1 MCSRRVGAQEL
12 SKSELW
18 WHGPRFLKASEA
30 EWPRSKIEPESE
42 VSTEVKTTYIVSRP
56 SRPANVRSHDITWN
70 LEPTNWSSWKRL
82 THVLAWVLRFV
93 RNSQRHSGDLQVGL
107 SLMPEEVEE
116 ALRCLIQDV
125 QRKEFREEY
134 AGIRERTLPR
144 KSRLLKLM
152 PKVDNDGILRC
163 DGRLGYAKFLPYD
176 VRFPIILP
184 RGCWVTKLIVKH
196 YHEIGRHITGTN
208 HTLGNLSTKFWI
220 VADREEI
227 REWENECNECKKRR
241 AKAARQVMAPLPRT
255 RLRLHLKSFTGIS
268 VDFGGPFIAVQGK
281 GKRQTKRWLCLFTC

>member
-1 MCSRRVGAQEL
+1 MGFKIRAQL
-12 SKSELW
+12 SK
-18 WHGPRFLKASEA
+18 
-30 EWPRSKIEPESE
+30 
-42 VSTEVKTTYIVSRP
+42 
-56 SRPANVRSHDITWN
+56 
-70 LEPTNWSSWKRL
+70 
-82 THVLAWVLRFV
+82 
-93 RNSQRHSGDLQVGL
+93 HSGDLQVEL

-116 ALRCLIQDV
+116 AQRCLIRDV

-134 AGIRERTLPR
+134 SGIREKTLPR

-152 PKVDNDGILRC
+152 PKVDDDGILRC
-163 DGRLGYAKFLPYD
+163 DGRLGYAELLPYD

-184 RGCWVTKLIVKH
+184 SGCWMTKLIVKH

-281 GKRQTKRWLCLFTC
+281 GKRQTKRWLCLFTCLLSRAIHLELVYGLDTDSFLRCLIRMTSRRGYPQEIFSDRGTNFIGAAREL